1 MMAWWKRFGR
11 RAATLLLTVLM
22 LLGTAAGEGAD
33 KTVINRI
40 NAPDVSAD
48 FAFAEDADLLEIIF
62 PQILDCDAAFLRC
75 GGETMLIDCATS
87 GQAQRILNM
96 FKQLGITHVDKIVN
110 THPHAD
116 HIGGF
121 AELIKEITVDE
132 LWLCFPAEETVHR
145 INAPDVSA
153 DFAFAEDA
161 DLLEIIFPQILDCDA
176 AFLRCGGETML
187 IDCATSGQAQRIL
200 NMFKQLGITH
210 VDKIVNTHPHA
221 DHIGGFAELIKEI
234 TVDELWLCF
243 PAEETVHCA
252 NAIKA
257 AERAGVAVR
266 TFGDGDTL
274 TLGTATMQVWMLDK
288 PEYTRLNDRSA
299 QIMLTFV
306 QRKMLF
312 SADLEQKGQ
321 NGLIE
326 KVGAEMLKADVLKY
340 PHHGLQA
347 LTPEYR
353 AAVSPELAIVTCN
366 QRETE
371 GKKYIRRTALDT
383 VWTVPGFI
391 HLTTD
396 GEMWVC
402 DRIVSDVK
410 Y

>member
-22 LLGTAAGEGAD
+22 LLRTAAGEGAD
-33 KTVINRI
+33 KTVIN
-40 NAPDVSAD
+40 
-48 FAFAEDADLLEIIF
+48 
-62 PQILDCDAAFLRC
+62 
-75 GGETMLIDCATS
+75 
-87 GQAQRILNM
+87 
-96 FKQLGITHVDKIVN
+96 
-110 THPHAD
+110 
-116 HIGGF
+116 
-121 AELIKEITVDE
+121 
-132 LWLCFPAEETVHR
+132 R

-266 TFGDGDTL
+266 TFGEGDTL
-274 TLGTATMQVWMLDK
+274 TLGTATMQVWML
-288 PEYTRLNDRSA
+288 S
-299 QIMLTFV
+299 
-306 QRKMLF
+306 
-312 SADLEQKGQ
+312 S
-321 NGLIE
+321 
-326 KVGAEMLKADVLKY
+326 
-340 PHHGLQA
+340 
-347 LTPEYR
+347 
-353 AAVSPELAIVTCN
+353 
-366 QRETE
+366 
-371 GKKYIRRTALDT
+371 
-383 VWTVPGFI
+383 
-391 HLTTD
+391 
-396 GEMWVC
+396 
-402 DRIVSDVK
+402 
-410 Y
+410 

>member
-11 RAATLLLTVLM
+11 RAATLLLTLLM

-48 FAFAEDADLLEIIF
+48 FAFAADADLLEIIF

-75 GGETMLIDCATS
+75 GETMLIDCATS
-87 GQAQRILNM
+87 GQAR
-96 FKQLGITHVDKIVN
+96 
-110 THPHAD
+110 
-116 HIGGF
+116 
-121 AELIKEITVDE
+121 
-132 LWLCFPAEETVHR
+132 
-145 INAPDVSA
+145 
-153 DFAFAEDA
+153 
-161 DLLEIIFPQILDCDA
+161 
-176 AFLRCGGETML
+176 
-187 IDCATSGQAQRIL
+187 RIL

-266 TFGDGDTL
+266 MFGDGDTL
-274 TLGTATMQVWMLDK
+274 TLGRATMQVWMLDK

-299 QIMLTFV
+299 QIMLTFG
-306 QRKMLF
+306 QRKILF

-340 PHHGLQA
+340 PQKPRPLIH
-347 LTPEYR
+347 TDKRER
-353 AAVSPELAIVTCN
+353 AGG
-366 QRETE
+366 ETFGTVNE
-371 GKKYIRRTALDT
+371 AFASDFARVPRCPVCGKKMKLEDGAYVRQAADKYISIAKCPQHGNMLIRVRLRLESDGQKRLTMTAAKASPSNLAYVHTKRLQMTQRDAAYEEKYGKPVDLEAELEKADRTSM
-383 VWTVPGFI
+383 PF
-391 HLTTD
+391 
-396 GEMWVC
+396 EE
-402 DRIVSDVK
+402 
-410 Y
+410 

>member
-1 MMAWWKRFGR
+1 MAWWKRFGR

-22 LLGTAAGEGAD
+22 LLGAAVGEGAG

-87 GQAQRILNM
+87 GQAR
-96 FKQLGITHVDKIVN
+96 
-110 THPHAD
+110 
-116 HIGGF
+116 
-121 AELIKEITVDE
+121 
-132 LWLCFPAEETVHR
+132 
-145 INAPDVSA
+145 
-153 DFAFAEDA
+153 
-161 DLLEIIFPQILDCDA
+161 
-176 AFLRCGGETML
+176 
-187 IDCATSGQAQRIL
+187 RIL

-252 NAIKA
+252 NAMKT
-257 AERAGVAVR
+257 AERAGVTVR
-266 TFGDGDTL
+266 MFGDGDTL

-288 PEYTRLNDRSA
+288 
-299 QIMLTFV
+299 
-306 QRKMLF
+306 
-312 SADLEQKGQ
+312 
-321 NGLIE
+321 
-326 KVGAEMLKADVLKY
+326 VGAEMLKADVLKY
-340 PHHGLQA
+340 PHHGLKA

>member
-33 KTVINRI
+33 KTVIN
-40 NAPDVSAD
+40 
-48 FAFAEDADLLEIIF
+48 
-62 PQILDCDAAFLRC
+62 
-75 GGETMLIDCATS
+75 
-87 GQAQRILNM
+87 
-96 FKQLGITHVDKIVN
+96 
-110 THPHAD
+110 
-116 HIGGF
+116 
-121 AELIKEITVDE
+121 
-132 LWLCFPAEETVHR
+132 R

-299 QIMLTFV
+299 QIMLTLCSGRCSFP
-306 QRKMLF
+306 
-312 SADLEQKGQ
+312 
-321 NGLIE
+321 LIW
-326 KVGAEMLKADVLKY
+326 
-340 PHHGLQA
+340 
-347 LTPEYR
+347 
-353 AAVSPELAIVTCN
+353 S
-366 QRETE
+366 
-371 GKKYIRRTALDT
+371 RRGRT
-383 VWTVPGFI
+383 G
-391 HLTTD
+391 
-396 GEMWVC
+396 
-402 DRIVSDVK
+402 
-410 Y
+410 

>member
-1 MMAWWKRFGR
+1 
-11 RAATLLLTVLM
+11 
-22 LLGTAAGEGAD
+22 
-33 KTVINRI
+33 
-40 NAPDVSAD
+40 
-48 FAFAEDADLLEIIF
+48 
-62 PQILDCDAAFLRC
+62 
-75 GGETMLIDCATS
+75 
-87 GQAQRILNM
+87 
-96 FKQLGITHVDKIVN
+96 
-110 THPHAD
+110 
-116 HIGGF
+116 
-121 AELIKEITVDE
+121 
-132 LWLCFPAEETVHR
+132 
-145 INAPDVSA
+145 
-153 DFAFAEDA
+153 
-161 DLLEIIFPQILDCDA
+161 
-176 AFLRCGGETML
+176 
-187 IDCATSGQAQRIL
+187 
-200 NMFKQLGITH
+200 
-210 VDKIVNTHPHA
+210 
-221 DHIGGFAELIKEI
+221 
-234 TVDELWLCF
+234 
-243 PAEETVHCA
+243 
-252 NAIKA
+252 
-257 AERAGVAVR
+257 
-266 TFGDGDTL
+266 
-274 TLGTATMQVWMLDK
+274 MLDK

-299 QIMLTFV
+299 QIMLTFG

>member
-1 MMAWWKRFGR
+1 
-11 RAATLLLTVLM
+11 
-22 LLGTAAGEGAD
+22 
-33 KTVINRI
+33 
-40 NAPDVSAD
+40 
-48 FAFAEDADLLEIIF
+48 
-62 PQILDCDAAFLRC
+62 
-75 GGETMLIDCATS
+75 
-87 GQAQRILNM
+87 
-96 FKQLGITHVDKIVN
+96 
-110 THPHAD
+110 
-116 HIGGF
+116 
-121 AELIKEITVDE
+121 
-132 LWLCFPAEETVHR
+132 
-145 INAPDVSA
+145 
-153 DFAFAEDA
+153 
-161 DLLEIIFPQILDCDA
+161 
-176 AFLRCGGETML
+176 ML

-257 AERAGVAVR
+257 AECAGVAVR

-274 TLGTATMQVWMLDK
+274 TLGTATMQVWMLDR

-299 QIMLTFV
+299 QIMLTFG

-340 PHHGLQA
+340 PHHALQA
-347 LTPEYR
+347 LTQEYR

-366 QRETE
+366 QRETD

-383 VWTVPGFI
+383 VWTVPGFV

>member
-1 MMAWWKRFGR
+1 
-11 RAATLLLTVLM
+11 
-22 LLGTAAGEGAD
+22 
-33 KTVINRI
+33 
-40 NAPDVSAD
+40 
-48 FAFAEDADLLEIIF
+48 
-62 PQILDCDAAFLRC
+62 
-75 GGETMLIDCATS
+75 
-87 GQAQRILNM
+87 
-96 FKQLGITHVDKIVN
+96 
-110 THPHAD
+110 
-116 HIGGF
+116 
-121 AELIKEITVDE
+121 
-132 LWLCFPAEETVHR
+132 
-145 INAPDVSA
+145 
-153 DFAFAEDA
+153 
-161 DLLEIIFPQILDCDA
+161 
-176 AFLRCGGETML
+176 ML

-252 NAIKA
+252 NAMKT
-257 AERAGVAVR
+257 AERAGVTVR
-266 TFGDGDTL
+266 MFGDGDTL

-299 QIMLTFV
+299 QIMLTFG
-306 QRKMLF
+306 QRKILF

-321 NGLIE
+321 NGLIA

>member
-22 LLGTAAGEGAD
+22 LLGTAAGEGTD

-132 LWLCFPAEETVHR
+132 LWLCFPAEETVH
-145 INAPDVSA
+145 
-153 DFAFAEDA
+153 
-161 DLLEIIFPQILDCDA
+161 
-176 AFLRCGGETML
+176 
-187 IDCATSGQAQRIL
+187 
-200 NMFKQLGITH
+200 
-210 VDKIVNTHPHA
+210 
-221 DHIGGFAELIKEI
+221 
-234 TVDELWLCF
+234 
-243 PAEETVHCA
+243 CA
-252 NAIKA
+252 NA
-257 AERAGVAVR
+257 
-266 TFGDGDTL
+266 
-274 TLGTATMQVWMLDK
+274 M
-288 PEYTRLNDRSA
+288 
-299 QIMLTFV
+299 
-306 QRKMLF
+306 
-312 SADLEQKGQ
+312 
-321 NGLIE
+321 

-383 VWTVPGFI
+383 VWTVPGFV
-391 HLTTD
+391 HLMTD